1 MNKKNVIL
9 NDFSE
14 SDKCL
19 FYILDKYFTK
29 ECNDENKQLMTT
41 IINKKETKISLR
53 ILDWFITKYS
63 KNTQY
68 ITINSKVF
76 NIRTSYKSQLKSFKK
91 KSFDPFKRNTTFE
104 FKIKYNNT
112 VETIT
117 TTLGQLN
124 FFKWLITNNILS
136 YIKINLQDII
146 NNMKKNNISVNSECE
161 KYCKSEHKIA
171 PKINNTNR
179 HNSDNVFVIKL

>member
-1 MNKKNVIL
+1 MNKNNVIF

-29 ECNDENKQLMTT
+29 ECNDENKQLMAT

-112 VETIT
+112 IETIT

-124 FFKWLITNNILS
+124 FFKWLITNNILL
-136 YIKINLQDII
+136 YIKTNLSDII
-146 NNMKKNNISVNSECE
+146 NNMKKNNISLNSESE
-161 KYCKSEHKIA
+161 KRCKSENITVSKI
-171 PKINNTNR
+171 NR